1 MDFRLISSLFLGW
14 ALGANDSA
22 NVFGTAVSSR
32 MIKYGT
38 AITLT
43 AIFVM
48 AGAILQG
55 HEGMETLSGLTQQ
68 SMKTAFIVSLAAAIT
83 VTVMTILKL
92 PISTSQ
98 SVVGAIIGVGIMQS
112 SLKLDG
118 LVKVVICWLGTPIGG
133 LLISFLLYHIFIY
146 LLRFFKP
153 NIFIEDSLI
162 RLGLIIAGC
171 YGAYALG
178 ANNVA
183 NVTGVFVG
191 NMLTP
196 FMATLIGGAS
206 IAFGA
211 VTFSRNVMKTVGK
224 SIVKLDA
231 FSAFITVLAH
241 SVTVHIYAMIGVPVS
256 TSQAIVGAVL
266 AIGLIKGT
274 QTVQFN
280 TLFKVF
286 FGWLLTP
293 VVSLAL
299 SVAIYFIMHLKYVP
313 A

>member
-1 MDFRLISSLFLGW
+1 MNFRLISSLFLGW

-32 MIKYGT
+32 MIKYST

-43 AIFVM
+43 AIFVL
-48 AGAILQG
+48 AGALLQG
-55 HEGMETLSGLTQQ
+55 REGMETLSGLTEQ
-68 SMKTAFIVSLAAAIT
+68 SVKTAFVVSLAAAIT
-83 VTVMTILKL
+83 VTIMTIFKL

-112 SLKLDG
+112 SLELDG
-118 LVKVVICWLGTPIGG
+118 LLKVVICWIGTPIGG
-133 LLISFLLYHIFIY
+133 LIISFFLYYLFLY
-146 LLRFFKP
+146 LLKLFNP
-153 NIFIEDSLI
+153 SIFIEDSLI
-162 RLGLIIAGC
+162 RAGLVISGC

-183 NVTGVFVG
+183 NVTGVYVG
-191 NMLTP
+191 NLLTP

-211 VTFSRNVMKTVGK
+211 LTFSKNVMKTVGK

-241 SVTVHIYAMIGVPVS
+241 SLTVHIYALIGVPVS

-274 QTVQFN
+274 QTVQFS

-286 FGWLLTP
+286 FGWMLTP
-293 VVSLAL
+293 VVSLGL
-299 SVAIYFIMHLKYVP
+299 SITIYFLMHLQYVP
-313 A
+313 T